1 MVHGTLMVDPVDL
14 KKKKTSNSTFCTQLT
29 TWYIPNYI
37 YIYITSDLKMVDTTS
52 PSGLSETMLDIVD
65 IISREWRKRLD

>member
-1 MVHGTLMVDPVDL
+1 MVHGTLMVDPVD
-14 KKKKTSNSTFCTQLT
+14 KKKIQQHFLHPVNNMVYPQL
-29 TWYIPNYI
+29 